1 MKKTCTFFA
10 AVFLMVSVAAA
21 QNNNHQRDNNNEDD
35 NYGNGNQQRDNNYG
49 NNPHDAGNN
58 NNHYW
63 HNGDRNRK
71 DYNFAEREKDIQ
83 IAQINREYNNRI
95 QSVRNKFFMGRY
107 QKERIIN
114 SLQFQRQEEIRSVMI
129 NFNRRDN
136 GYGRRNNRYHDH
148 DHEHDNNN
156 W

>member
-1 MKKTCTFFA
+1 MKRTCTFFA
-10 AVFLMVSVAAA
+10 AVFLMVSAVAA
-21 QNNNHQRDNNNEDD
+21 QNNNHQRDNNNGDD
-35 NYGNGNQQRDNNYG
+35 NYGNSNQQRDNNYG
-49 NNPHDAGNN
+49 NNNPHDAGSN
-58 NNHYW
+58 NNHDW

-71 DYNFAEREKDIQ
+71 YYNFAEREKDMQ

-114 SLQFQRQEEIRSVMI
+114 SLQFQREEEIRSVMI
-129 NFNRRDN
+129 KFNRRDN
-136 GYGRRNNRYHDH
+136 GYGRSDNRYHDH
-148 DHEHDNNN
+148 DNSN